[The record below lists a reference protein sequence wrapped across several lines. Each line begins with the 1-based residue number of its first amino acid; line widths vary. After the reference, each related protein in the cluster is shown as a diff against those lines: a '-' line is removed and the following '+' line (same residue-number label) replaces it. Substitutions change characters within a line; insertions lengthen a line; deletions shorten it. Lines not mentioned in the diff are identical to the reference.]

1 MQIPAQYL
9 MYVYISSA
17 GIGRTGTFLALDYLL
32 DQLETEGMVDVLSYT
47 TLMRTNRVDMIQ
59 TLVSMT
65 VSSRELLSI
74 SNQVSHSCVSNVF
87 SGYHKRYQLHITGS
101 LFGESSVDCWDPAEM
116 IFDAISLSQKYI

>member
-1 MQIPAQYL
+1 

-65 VSSRELLSI
+65 VSSRELLGI
-74 SNQVSHSCVSNVF
+74 SNQGSHDCISNVF
-87 SGYHKRYQLHITGS
+87 SWYHKRYQLHITGS
-101 LFGESSVDCWDPAEM
+101 LFGESSVDCLDPVQV
-116 IFDAISLSQKYI
+116 IFDAVFLSPKYI